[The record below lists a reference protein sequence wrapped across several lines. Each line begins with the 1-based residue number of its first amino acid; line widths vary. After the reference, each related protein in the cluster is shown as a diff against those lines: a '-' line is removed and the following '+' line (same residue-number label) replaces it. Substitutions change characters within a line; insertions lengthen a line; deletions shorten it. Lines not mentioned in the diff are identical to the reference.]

1 MATLVAIEPSLFHP
15 DREAWFVFDDGR
27 RYLRATEPREPCTA
41 RSSFP
46 TPMIRNDNIDPVRGM
61 DGKMHDS
68 LSGLRRTYRADGNPQ
83 GENYTEIGN
92 EEIKPVV
99 HQFDRG
105 QRRDDIKAAIE
116 DVKNGRLAPPPVI
129 LEDL

>member
-15 DREAWFVFDDGR
+15 ETEGWFVFDDGR
-27 RYLRATEPREPCTA
+27 RCLRKLDPPARPM

-46 TPMIRNDNIDPVRGM
+46 APMIRRDSIDACRGM
-61 DGKMHDS
+61 DGKMYDS

-92 EEIKPVV
+92 EELTPVRYD
-99 HQFDRG
+99 FDRAE
-105 QRRDDIKAAIE
+105 RREHIKAAIE
-116 DVKNGRLAPPPVI
+116 DVRNGRVAPPVT
-129 LEDL
+129 LED